1 MARNLDLSKLT
12 EDEAQHVLHVVQ
24 RDLNLRKTEEDR
36 LGELRSKVEEE
47 TTKRKFLTK
56 QAKFNEGHCIH
67 CLEPFQ
73 FLVNSKRRCLDCSLY
88 TCKSCSKFNKKEF
101 GWVCDSC
108 RIARIVNTGSLDWF
122 YNCVRSRFKSFGSA
136 KVMHSLH
143 RRMNEDGHKNNRYK
157 LSLPLSTRGGGLAV
171 KDGEGSPRTA
181 MIMEAQLHVGLLG
194 DHWRG
199 NGPNHIRKNLSIQL
213 LKVYDVYLFEKLAY
227 TNTHY
232 ERDGFDHVLESYLH
246 GEYNAQM
253 MAEVIEEDEN
263 ALDNEE
269 AHRYSVSRR
278 NKRLLSVH
286 PTDFDMDSE
295 YSAQSRR
302 QSFQLPSPYYD
313 GNGLQSFSEFPFTGN
328 STAEE
333 SSRRGS
339 CIGDTELTSVFRNIL
354 QEKGQRLMP
363 DSEFSTEVRLEINKR
378 RKSLD
383 KSSKSD
389 EVVYREYRLPRTR
402 SVPGIWTSLGEAEA
416 QHSVPYQKHGAQY
429 YADMDSSD
437 NDGATELPVYQR
449 HFVRRRSR
457 SSSQE
462 RLGSGGSQISD
473 LSRRMSSIER
483 MLSRLEEKMTPSSV
497 EVINHSYADIE
508 EEKLKKKL
516 GELASNISDKG
527 ASSDEEEVK
536 RKTER
541 PQEMTSSG
549 EDLQSEALKRSSAVA
564 LCDITAKALRIIN
577 ATEKALHD
585 FAESSEKDQSVS
597 EADEAYRKLEEN
609 VYLTASTNYSL
620 ERQLKDLEERARS
633 RQSYTTTTTDSEL
646 SELEDKVASAVAKVQ
661 CTESE
666 VSDIENRIAALSSTG
681 MNVSTEDKPKR
692 KQDGQDMVVQQP
704 PHQKSSVPTGK
715 KESKNAD
722 IDSSWYTGRG
732 IRPVGR
738 FGRRG
743 LTLEN
748 IRKYEFGTRRV
759 CIPIEESEESNQNE

>member
-1 MARNLDLSKLT
+1 MAKNLDLSKLT

-122 YNCVRSRFKSFGSA
+122 YNRVRSRFKSFGSA

-143 RRMNEDGHKNNRYK
+143 RRIQPGEKH
-157 LSLPLSTRGGGLAV
+157 SLR
-171 KDGEGSPRTA
+171 
-181 MIMEAQLHVGLLG
+181 
-194 DHWRG
+194 
-199 NGPNHIRKNLSIQL
+199 NLDS
-213 LKVYDVYLFEKLAY
+213 
-227 TNTHY
+227 HY
-232 ERDGFDHVLESYLH
+232 ERDVFDHVLDSYLH

-302 QSFQLPSPYYD
+302 QSFQLPSPHYD
-313 GNGLQSFSEFPFTGN
+313 GSGLQSFSEFPFAGN
-328 STAEE
+328 STTEE

-339 CIGDTELTSVFRNIL
+339 CVGDTELTSVFRNIL

-389 EVVYREYRLPRTR
+389 EVVHREYRLPRTR

-416 QHSVPYQKHGAQY
+416 QHSVPYQKPGAQY

-497 EVINHSYADIE
+497 ESLANSGGLPASSLVDSEASGLDLTDADIE

-564 LCDITAKALRIIN
+564 LCDITTKALRIVN

-585 FAESSEKDQSVS
+585 FAEVDGTVNAPLTNPSLHLKSSEKDQSVS

-609 VYLTASTNYSL
+609 VYMAASTNYGL
-620 ERQLKDLEERARS
+620 ERQLKDLEEQARS

-666 VSDIENRIAALSSTG
+666 VSDIENRIAALSPTG

-704 PHQKSSVPTGK
+704 LRQKSSVPTGK
-715 KESKNAD
+715 KESKTRKSESFERNIQNKGSLTQRNPTNKSRRLD
-722 IDSSWYTGRG
+722 HIFGKPVMTM
-732 IRPVGR
+732 RP
-738 FGRRG
+738 
-743 LTLEN
+743 
-748 IRKYEFGTRRV
+748 
-759 CIPIEESEESNQNE
+759 